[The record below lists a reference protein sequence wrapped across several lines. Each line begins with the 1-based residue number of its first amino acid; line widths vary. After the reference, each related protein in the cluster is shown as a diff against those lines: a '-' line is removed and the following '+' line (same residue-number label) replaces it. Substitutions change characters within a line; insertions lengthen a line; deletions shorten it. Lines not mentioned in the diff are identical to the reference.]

1 LSFIHDDTIINPVKE
16 AIGLCFFSRLLHT
29 QRVIRSSPNNKVLRV
44 RAGIKYMSII
54 IVSLCAWAVA
64 QLLKGILVVVQKR
77 ELDFQAFVAM
87 GGMPSSHSAIV
98 CALATSVG
106 MVEGL
111 GSSAFGISVVLAMIV
126 MYDAAG
132 VRRSVGKQAVV
143 LNRIVKE
150 LKERRPI
157 ANLEHNLLE
166 LVGHTAFQVTIGAFI
181 GVAASLIWFL
191 WLS

>member
-1 LSFIHDDTIINPVKE
+1 
-16 AIGLCFFSRLLHT
+16 
-29 QRVIRSSPNNKVLRV
+29 
-44 RAGIKYMSII
+44 MSII
-54 IVSLCAWAVA
+54 IVSLCAWAIA
-64 QLLKGILVVVQKR
+64 QLIKGIIVLVQKK
-77 ELDFQAFVAM
+77 ELDFRAFVAM

-98 CALATSVG
+98 CALATSVAI
-106 MVEGL
+106 VEGL
-111 GSSAFGISVVLAMIV
+111 ESAAFGISVILAIIV

-132 VRRSVGKQAVV
+132 VRRSVGKQAAV
-143 LNRIVKE
+143 LNRIIRE

-181 GVAASLIWFL
+181 GVAASMVWFL